1 MNSEKRNTDT
11 GHAVNQIE
19 TSISNQN
26 NFSFNELQYV
36 DIIVDNTPLR
46 ATLDSGANSVIIN
59 SKYVSEGK
67 RIHSQILLTSCFG
80 EKRSANV
87 SEFTISLKGGEKK
100 KILAAVCRI
109 EAAILLPSKVFEFLN
124 NESEEAGSTN
134 ASCKPVCLQNET
146 GGEND
151 VELTG
156 GVTNSGKITDGSNL
170 FLLKVSETFDEFLY
184 DVSHISNSGIRD
196 KVQTLIEN
204 YCPNKTETTA
214 LKMKIILSDEK
225 PIAQRS
231 RRLSLPEKKEVEK
244 QIDEWL
250 EQGII
255 RESCSDFSSPVVVCK
270 KKDGTMRL
278 CIDYRKL
285 NKKIVKDRYPLP
297 IIEEVLD
304 KLGNGKIFTTL
315 DLKNAFF
322 HVDVDE
328 ASRKY
333 TSFVTETGQY
343 EFLKVPFG
351 LSISS
356 NYFQRYI
363 NYVFRELLRDGTL
376 IIYLD
381 DIIIP
386 ATDEKEAC
394 KKLVRVLETASIY
407 GIELNLKKCQFLQG
421 KINFLGHVIQNGII
435 QPSAEKTV
443 SVCNFPEPKNAKDV
457 QSFLGLTGYFR
468 KYIPS
473 YAMIARPLSDLLRG
487 TNPFEFGHAQK
498 IAFQNLKN
506 ALSNAP
512 VLHLFK
518 EGAKLELH
526 TDACKLGLGAVLLQ
540 QGEDGHFYPIHYM
553 SKKTS
558 IQEEKLC
565 SYELEVLAVIEAL
578 KKFRNYL
585 LGRKFR
591 IQTDCAAFA
600 KTLDKKELSPKM
612 ARWSIFLTDFDYEVV
627 HRPAKQTQH
636 VDALSRHPVMLVTSD
651 ELTYKIV
658 NAQESDEYIRTIKKL
673 LQVGKTSEFIVSC
686 KSIRF
691 HHGALGNV
699 KALVHI
705 IVQMVRQAV
714 VIQVPEMRQYFQIDC
729 KKSQLFK
736 NFPLIRALDDNQA
749 SVSLGQL
756 TKLAPDAEIQ
766 VFERHR
772 SGQVAFQAEPFVNVT
787 ISPSVFV
794 CREEVGV
801 IHRDTNHLGLCAI
814 LRYAGNGQFDRNRL
828 TTMVKYVSMGK
839 KR

>member
-1 MNSEKRNTDT
+1 M
-11 GHAVNQIE
+11 
-19 TSISNQN
+19 
-26 NFSFNELQYV
+26 
-36 DIIVDNTPLR
+36 
-46 ATLDSGANSVIIN
+46 
-59 SKYVSEGK
+59 
-67 RIHSQILLTSCFG
+67 
-80 EKRSANV
+80 
-87 SEFTISLKGGEKK
+87 
-100 KILAAVCRI
+100 
-109 EAAILLPSKVFEFLN
+109 
-124 NESEEAGSTN
+124 
-134 ASCKPVCLQNET
+134 
-146 GGEND
+146 
-151 VELTG
+151 
-156 GVTNSGKITDGSNL
+156 
-170 FLLKVSETFDEFLY
+170 
-184 DVSHISNSGIRD
+184 
-196 KVQTLIEN
+196 
-204 YCPNKTETTA
+204 
-214 LKMKIILSDEK
+214 
-225 PIAQRS
+225 
-231 RRLSLPEKKEVEK
+231 
-244 QIDEWL
+244 L

-278 CIDYRKL
+278 CIDYRNL

-333 TSFVTETGQY
+333 TAFVTETGQY

-356 NYFQRYI
+356 NYFQRNI

-394 KKLVRVLETASIY
+394 KKLARVLETASRY
-407 GIELNLKKCQFLQG
+407 GIELNLKKSQFVQG
-421 KINFLGHVIQNGII
+421 KINFLGHVTQNGII
-435 QPSAEKTV
+435 QLSAEKTV

-473 YAMIARPLSDLLRG
+473 YAMLARPLSDLLTG

-506 ALSNAP
+506 ALCSEP

-518 EGAKLELH
+518 EGANLELY
-526 TDACKLGLGAVLLQ
+526 TDACKLGLGSVLLQ
-540 QGEDGHFYPIHYM
+540 QGEDGRFYPIHYM
-553 SKKTS
+553 SKKNS

-600 KTLDKKELSPKM
+600 KNLDQKELTPKM

-627 HRPAKQTQH
+627 HRPAKQMQH
-636 VDALSRHPVMLVTSD
+636 VDTLSRHPVMLVTGD
-651 ELTYKIV
+651 ELTYKIA
-658 NAQESDEYIRTIKKL
+658 NAQESHEYIRTIKKL
-673 LQVGKTSEFIVSC
+673 LQEGKTSELIVSN
-686 KSIRF
+686 KILYKMSEDQE
-691 HHGALGNV
+691 L
-699 KALVHI
+699 LVI
-705 IVQMVRQAV
+705 
-714 VIQVPEMRQYFQIDC
+714 PEMMQVVLNSVPSRSTNYSPFEKLIGVKMKNPEDVMIRNLIEESQE
-729 KKSQLFK
+729 QLFQH
-736 NFPLIRALDDNQA
+736 RDNLRREAKQNILKIQEENRRTCNRKRKEA
-749 SVSLGQL
+749 YLYKKGDLVAIMRTQFGNKLKLRIKYFGPYQV
-756 TKLAPDAEIQ
+756 TKVKPHD
-766 VFERHR
+766 RYD
-772 SGQVAFQAEPFVNVT
+772 VAKIGDHEGPNVT
-787 ISPSVFV
+787 SASADQMKP
-794 CREEVGV
+794 
-801 IHRDTNHLGLCAI
+801 
-814 LRYAGNGQFDRNRL
+814 L
-828 TTMVKYVSMGK
+828 TWH
-839 KR
+839 

>member
-1 MNSEKRNTDT
+1 
-11 GHAVNQIE
+11 
-19 TSISNQN
+19 
-26 NFSFNELQYV
+26 
-36 DIIVDNTPLR
+36 
-46 ATLDSGANSVIIN
+46 
-59 SKYVSEGK
+59 
-67 RIHSQILLTSCFG
+67 
-80 EKRSANV
+80 
-87 SEFTISLKGGEKK
+87 
-100 KILAAVCRI
+100 
-109 EAAILLPSKVFEFLN
+109 
-124 NESEEAGSTN
+124 
-134 ASCKPVCLQNET
+134 
-146 GGEND
+146 
-151 VELTG
+151 
-156 GVTNSGKITDGSNL
+156 
-170 FLLKVSETFDEFLY
+170 
-184 DVSHISNSGIRD
+184 
-196 KVQTLIEN
+196 
-204 YCPNKTETTA
+204 
-214 LKMKIILSDEK
+214 
-225 PIAQRS
+225 
-231 RRLSLPEKKEVEK
+231 
-244 QIDEWL
+244 
-250 EQGII
+250 
-255 RESCSDFSSPVVVCK
+255 
-270 KKDGTMRL
+270 MRL

-333 TSFVTETGQY
+333 TAFVTETGQY

-386 ATDEKEAC
+386 ATDEKEAY
-394 KKLVRVLETASIY
+394 KKLARVLETASRY

-435 QPSAEKTV
+435 QPSVEKTV

-468 KYIPS
+468 KYNPS
-473 YAMIARPLSDLLRG
+473 YAIIAGPLSDLLRG

-498 IAFQNLKN
+498 VAFQNLKN
-506 ALSNAP
+506 ALSSEP

-526 TDACKLGLGAVLLQ
+526 TDACKLGLGAVLLK
-540 QGEDGHFYPIHYM
+540 QGEDGRFYPIHYM

-558 IQEEKLC
+558 IQEKKLC

-600 KTLDKKELSPKM
+600 KTLDKKELTPKM

-627 HRPAKQTQH
+627 HRPAKQMQH

-651 ELTYKIV
+651 ELTYKIA

-673 LQVGKTSEFIVSC
+673 LQEGKTSEFIVSN
-686 KSIRF
+686 KILYKISENQE
-691 HHGALGNV
+691 L
-699 KALVHI
+699 LV
-705 IVQMVRQAV
+705 
-714 VIQVPEMRQYFQIDC
+714 VPEMMQVDVIKKAHSFGHFAATKTEELVKRDYYFPNMRRCIENVIKNC
-729 KKSQLFK
+729 VECILVNKKRGKGEGFLNPIPKEDLPLSTYHVDFIRPIPTTNK
-736 NFPLIRALDDNQA
+736 NY
-749 SVSLGQL
+749 
-756 TKLAPDAEIQ
+756 
-766 VFERHR
+766 
-772 SGQVAFQAEPFVNVT
+772 
-787 ISPSVFV
+787 
-794 CREEVGV
+794 
-801 IHRDTNHLGLCAI
+801 NHI
-814 LRYAGNGQFDRNRL
+814 VRNRCL
-828 TTMVKYVSMGK
+828 HLATGRTRDDI
-839 KR
+839 KRRIWQRQRRKGRNGRGERWRGNRGS